1 MAGFNERLNAVEVK
15 FSNRYDE
22 LEKNFTKSKN
32 EMDDMKVTTDDL
44 IRFKDQQERTALQS
58 EPYSKRQNIL
68 IHGIEEDK
76 KSVWEN
82 RDITIQKLKN
92 FMKDE
97 LEMDFDKVPI
107 VDFHRLPQ
115 QPLCKLGKRI
125 TRPIIV
131 ELAYMEDETAI
142 YKAAKNLKKYNR
154 TRREMKQSSPYV
166 YITDHL
172 PRAFQE
178 QRKKLFPYLNKA
190 RADKQKTKWPIENVE
205 YCLYV
210 DNEMVN
216 FN

>member
-1 MAGFNERLNAVEVK
+1 MAGFNKRLNTVEVK

-32 EMDDMKVTTDDL
+32 EMDDMKVTIDDL
-44 IRFKDQQERTALQS
+44 IRFKDQQEQTALHES
-58 EPYSKRQNIL
+58 YSKRQNIL
-68 IHGIEEDK
+68 IHGIEEEDK

-82 RDITIQKLKN
+82 RDITIQKLKT
-92 FMKDE
+92 FMKDG

-131 ELAYMEDETAI
+131 KLAYMEDKTAI
-142 YKAAKNLKKYNR
+142 YNAAKNLKKYNR

-178 QRKKLFPYLNKA
+178 QRKKLFPYFNKA
-190 RADKQKTKWPIENVE
+190 RADKQKTKWQIENGE
-205 YCLYV
+205 YCLHV
-210 DNEMVN
+210 DNEKVN
-216 FN
+216 LN